1 MELALWYAYFGLLF
15 LFPSSPVRTLL
26 QANTSLLLSTHLASQ
41 NQFPGKLW
49 LLSVRRG
56 FSRLRASPPCLGAT
70 PHTPALLIPVLYR
83 QINYPHSSLV
93 CTNFLPWFS
102 AFNELPKTKSPGS
115 QVRNVFTFWM
125 ANSQFQLW
133 SRPGPLLLHVS
144 WNSAECAS
152 GWEDM
157 INSHRLQG

>member
-1 MELALWYAYFGLLF
+1 MSSAFLELALWYACFGLMF

-26 QANTSLLLSTHLASQ
+26 PANTSLLLSTHLASQ

-102 AFNELPKTKSPGS
+102 AFNELSKTKIPRLIGQECVHLLDGKFSVSAVVEARTPP
-115 QVRNVFTFWM
+115 
-125 ANSQFQLW
+125 A
-133 SRPGPLLLHVS
+133 SRVQ
-144 WNSAECAS
+144 E
-152 GWEDM
+152 
-157 INSHRLQG
+157 